1 MNTLEQLVNQRVLEE
16 GLKKAK
22 PLAAQMGLESV
33 PDEMLEMICPNLN
46 YSGQFT
52 PALYARFQSVK
63 RLLKELSEQTSP
75 KHGHIVKFTNQYGSY
90 DESALLFKEGDV
102 RNQNLVACVGGKT
115 LNLGELELR
124 DYGLNMHIGCGGP
137 FEPISEAQIQS
148 LSEFD
153 FYETTYRIWGQ
164 NPCGNGM
171 IDITV
176 PMKRWFLTV

>member
-1 MNTLEQLVNQRVLEE
+1 
-16 GLKKAK
+16 
-22 PLAAQMGLESV
+22 
-33 PDEMLEMICPNLN
+33 
-46 YSGQFT
+46 
-52 PALYARFQSVK
+52 
-63 RLLKELSEQTSP
+63 
-75 KHGHIVKFTNQYGSY
+75 
-90 DESALLFKEGDV
+90 
-102 RNQNLVACVGGKT
+102 
-115 LNLGELELR
+115 ELR

-153 FYETTYRIWGQ
+153 FYETTYRFWGQ

>member
-1 MNTLEQLVNQRVLEE
+1 MPAFEWVHVQLHQQKGMISLSPPTICNS
-16 GLKKAK
+16 A
-22 PLAAQMGLESV
+22 
-33 PDEMLEMICPNLN
+33 LEMICPNLN

-75 KHGHIVKFTNQYGSY
+75 KHGHIVKFTYQYGSY

-102 RNQNLVACVGGKT
+102 RNENLIACVGGKT

-153 FYETTYRIWGQ
+153 FYETTYRFWGQ

>member
-1 MNTLEQLVNQRVLEE
+1 MLEE

-90 DESALLFKEGDV
+90 DESALLFNVTNGAIVIHTQRLKSDPGG
-102 RNQNLVACVGGKT
+102 NL
-115 LNLGELELR
+115 
-124 DYGLNMHIGCGGP
+124 
-137 FEPISEAQIQS
+137 
-148 LSEFD
+148 LS
-153 FYETTYRIWGQ
+153 
-164 NPCGNGM
+164 
-171 IDITV
+171 
-176 PMKRWFLTV
+176 